1 MGEKIWK
8 TDTGSV
14 EVRTKGAIADGA
26 PALDEIVA
34 TGASFHLKRRYHGGW
49 RLEFEAAGR
58 NFHIN
63 FDVQEGALSASLC
76 DLLANEFWNGETRDI
91 SLLDVAG
98 DAIHPIFLDDED
110 AGYLMTEIAPEDTG
124 LPFTV
129 WISNGGPA
137 RHDVRIWASRNIRSW
152 PSHRTCLAIRPEVR
166 VLRGKMEDHGL
177 NLLRRWVALNL
188 EMIEKHWDGETG
200 SADIYE
206 TNLPL

>member
-1 MGEKIWK
+1 
-8 TDTGSV
+8 
-14 EVRTKGAIADGA
+14 
-26 PALDEIVA
+26 
-34 TGASFHLKRRYHGGW
+34 
-49 RLEFEAAGR
+49 
-58 NFHIN
+58 
-63 FDVQEGALSASLC
+63 
-76 DLLANEFWNGETRDI
+76 
-91 SLLDVAG
+91 
-98 DAIHPIFLDDED
+98 
-110 AGYLMTEIAPEDTG
+110 MTEIAPEDTG